1 MVEQNVHTETWT
13 YPAFPIELPGVY
25 LKHMDE
31 SCRTLLRLA
40 DYIPRWGMDK
50 TARLVAGAL
59 CSYVD
64 AEFGRHRKDQESGLF
79 PALRARASAGDIDLL
94 DALIKQLVAE
104 HAAIAQSWTR
114 LRANLSDIVLCR
126 PVKLSA
132 DAVASFA
139 NLYQDH
145 VNSENARLVSVAARI
160 IDLGDGMKTGTKSP
174 ADSRASTH

>member
-1 MVEQNVHTETWT
+1 MV
-13 YPAFPIELPGVY
+13 
-25 LKHMDE
+25 
-31 SCRTLLRLA
+31 A
-40 DYIPRWGMDK
+40 D
-50 TARLVAGAL
+50 AL

-64 AEFGRHRKDQESGLF
+64 AEFDRHRKDQESGLF

-94 DALIKQLVAE
+94 DALIKQLIAE
-104 HAAIAQSWTR
+104 HAVIAQSWTR

-145 VNSENARLVSVAARI
+145 VNNENARLVSITARI
-160 IDLGDGMKTGTKSP
+160 IDLGDGMKTGGKLP
-174 ADSRASTH
+174 VDWRASSAH

>member
-1 MVEQNVHTETWT
+1 MPGLAATERIRSLGC
-13 YPAFPIELPGVY
+13 FRR
-25 LKHMDE
+25 
-31 SCRTLLRLA
+31 C
-40 DYIPRWGMDK
+40 
-50 TARLVAGAL
+50 
-59 CSYVD
+59 
-64 AEFGRHRKDQESGLF
+64 
-79 PALRARASAGDIDLL
+79 ARASAGDVDLL